1 MSKGIEVLF
10 LSMSDVLSVG
20 LSFEEAVSVVGA
32 SLREHGAKRVENP
45 PKQPIHPLPDAFIN
59 AMPGFLSEKQV
70 CGVKWVAGFPSN
82 TAKSLPTITG
92 VLVLNDPETG
102 FPLAF
107 MDATYITALR
117 TVAVSVVSAEYLCN
131 RDASVMALIGCG
143 VQGRYHA
150 VAMKSILPQISAIK
164 IHDPWEP
171 AVTSFLQDI
180 GPRLPGVRLEEME
193 TPETAIRDA
202 DLVITATG
210 RLLQPIF
217 KCEWVKEGALLLPVH
232 TMGWDSATASSMDKL
247 FTDDWQQFLTVG
259 KTAYQ
264 PLPDRPHAEIGEV
277 VAGIKPG
284 RESASER
291 IVCFN
296 KGLAIHDV
304 LMGNTIYQKALTQ
317 GIGQRLEIQ
326 KTDQQLPMLEIE

>member
-1 MSKGIEVLF
+1 
-10 LSMSDVLSVG
+10 
-20 LSFEEAVSVVGA
+20 
-32 SLREHGAKRVENP
+32 
-45 PKQPIHPLPDAFIN
+45 
-59 AMPGFLSEKQV
+59 
-70 CGVKWVAGFPSN
+70 
-82 TAKSLPTITG
+82 
-92 VLVLNDPETG
+92 
-102 FPLAF
+102 
-107 MDATYITALR
+107 
-117 TVAVSVVSAEYLCN
+117 
-131 RDASVMALIGCG
+131 MALIGCG

-150 VAMKSILPQISAIK
+150 VAMKSILPQISTIK

-171 AVTSFLQDI
+171 AVTSFLRDI
-180 GPRLPGVRLEEME
+180 GPRLPGVRLEEAV
-193 TPETAIRDA
+193 TPEAAIRDA
-202 DLVITATG
+202 DLVVTATG

-217 KCEWVKEGALLLPVH
+217 KCEWIKEGALLLPVH

-304 LMGNTIYQKALTQ
+304 LMGNTIYQKALVQ
-317 GIGQRLEIQ
+317 GIGRRLEIQ
-326 KTDQQLPMLEIE
+326 KIDQQLPMLEIE